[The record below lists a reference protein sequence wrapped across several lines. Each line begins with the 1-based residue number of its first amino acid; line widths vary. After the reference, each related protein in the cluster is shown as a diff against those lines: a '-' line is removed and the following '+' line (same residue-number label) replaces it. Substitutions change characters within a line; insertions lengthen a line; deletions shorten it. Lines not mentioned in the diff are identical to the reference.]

1 MRFRE
6 TVQSVP
12 FNIPRGENSMIDHT
26 SAFTS
31 FVLDLHKRS
40 TNFSRTVL
48 KLVDKHL
55 EEGKAAISMYPS
67 VVLSS
72 PAAKMPSWKTTE
84 RGVSGALLF
93 DSLMEDGPTR
103 RLIMDCRQRCSERKT
118 FLLLSVTSDD
128 CPASHRDLLR
138 QHDLRDHL
146 VLPLCYEKNPLGI
159 LSVFRGKEDP
169 YFSQEDLSMLQDAAK
184 CISSVYYLDN
194 RNNRKVLYYFH
205 RFLDDMDIGAAL
217 IDRQL
222 RIIDSNK
229 SFRDYFEYVWK
240 EGILTGKIPEYT
252 GDEGSSI
259 SDFQKLIYHFG
270 PRIIVRPEKLRC
282 DCMLYNYRLYTKPLA
297 YANAF
302 GEIETIYLIYV
313 SQYKKISTDE
323 TMDLLAELTPRETEL
338 LMLLTEGND
347 NTQISEKLHITTH
360 TVKSHLQNIYRKLDV
375 TNKTELITKLYGK

>member
-72 PAAKMPSWKTTE
+72 PAANMPSWKTTE

-118 FLLLSVTSDD
+118 FLLLSVKD
-128 CPASHRDLLR
+128 CI
-138 QHDLRDHL
+138 
-146 VLPLCYEKNPLGI
+146 K
-159 LSVFRGKEDP
+159 
-169 YFSQEDLSMLQDAAK
+169 
-184 CISSVYYLDN
+184 
-194 RNNRKVLYYFH
+194 
-205 RFLDDMDIGAAL
+205 
-217 IDRQL
+217 
-222 RIIDSNK
+222 
-229 SFRDYFEYVWK
+229 
-240 EGILTGKIPEYT
+240 
-252 GDEGSSI
+252 
-259 SDFQKLIYHFG
+259 FG
-270 PRIIVRPEKLRC
+270 
-282 DCMLYNYRLYTKPLA
+282 
-297 YANAF
+297 F
-302 GEIETIYLIYV
+302 
-313 SQYKKISTDE
+313 
-323 TMDLLAELTPRETEL
+323 
-338 LMLLTEGND
+338 
-347 NTQISEKLHITTH
+347 
-360 TVKSHLQNIYRKLDV
+360 
-375 TNKTELITKLYGK
+375 